1 MVPTAWPKKK
11 VLSSNS
17 KEATKCETP
26 VMGSGDGVGAVR
38 EMKPQNALEEAARHQ
53 TRPLY
58 MDGTYVFHCDAQVIL
73 VALKEEDPEVLVVEL
88 DQTVFHPQG
97 GGQPSDTGMLMAD
110 GLPNL
115 TVAFVCKDKAK
126 EGVIRHE
133 CKGSSGDIQ
142 AWLQQK
148 ERVPW
153 PVRCQVDEGKRRLN
167 ARLHSAGHLLDV
179 AIFVLGFRWQAGKG
193 YHFEEGPYVEYIPT
207 KEGRQLDV
215 KDAKA
220 KATVMDEIS
229 EKMKELIG
237 KNISTEVG
245 LVNGMRTVS
254 MDGVSCGCGG
264 THVEASGEIKE
275 VTIKKIQAKQGN
287 IRVSYAV
294 L

>member
-1 MVPTAWPKKK
+1 MEFCYLETLGLPIHKLNGANGVAEKK

-126 EGVIRHE
+126 V
-133 CKGSSGDIQ
+133 
-142 AWLQQK
+142 
-148 ERVPW
+148 
-153 PVRCQVDEGKRRLN
+153 GKRFFFPASRRWSRWL
-167 ARLHSAGHLLDV
+167 
-179 AIFVLGFRWQAGKG
+179 IFVEMGLSYNRG
-193 YHFEEGPYVEYIPT
+193 I
-207 KEGRQLDV
+207 
-215 KDAKA
+215 
-220 KATVMDEIS
+220 
-229 EKMKELIG
+229 EKHLY
-237 KNISTEVG
+237 T
-245 LVNGMRTVS
+245 
-254 MDGVSCGCGG
+254 
-264 THVEASGEIKE
+264 
-275 VTIKKIQAKQGN
+275 
-287 IRVSYAV
+287 
-294 L
+294 